1 MKEQNNKNHARM
13 VPGFHYVLT
22 PLALLTTLAAV
33 VYWVWSMFEEGFLIS
48 SSLIL
53 LVSLITTIGLF
64 FTRMFAT
71 TVQDRAI
78 RAEENLRYYTLTGNL
93 LDAQLSIK
101 QIVALRFASDEEF
114 PNLCKKTVEENL
126 TSEEIKKA
134 IKTWKADHNRV

>member
-1 MKEQNNKNHARM
+1 M
-13 VPGFHYVLT
+13 VPGFHYVLA
-22 PLALLTTLAAV
+22 PLALLTTLSAV
-33 VYWVWSMFEEGFLIS
+33 VYWVLSMFEEGSLFS

-53 LVSLITTIGLF
+53 LVALITTIGLF

-71 TVQDRAI
+71 TVQDRAV

-93 LDAQLSIK
+93 LDDQLTIK

-114 PNLCKKTVEENL
+114 PDLCRKTVEENL
-126 TSEEIKKA
+126 TPKEIKKS